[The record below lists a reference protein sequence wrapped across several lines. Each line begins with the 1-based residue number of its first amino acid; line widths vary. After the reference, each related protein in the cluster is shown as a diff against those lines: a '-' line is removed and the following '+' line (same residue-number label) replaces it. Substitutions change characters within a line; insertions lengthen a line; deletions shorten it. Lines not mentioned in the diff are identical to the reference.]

1 MPKVGITICTC
12 TYVILSGSGMY
23 VCMYLLYEAQ
33 HSKYIRYL
41 SYEVVSIR
49 NCVGSVRSGMQACG
63 VKRK

>member
-1 MPKVGITICTC
+1 MHMYLCNIKWAM
-12 TYVILSGSGMY
+12 YVCMY
-23 VCMYLLYEAQ
+23 VCMYLSYEAQ